1 MMNAGELNIKMG
13 ITLTRQEYSILK
25 EGIKDNECGWS
36 NAPHTE

>member
-36 NAPHTE
+36 HTPHTE